1 MLIKYFGAQAKA
13 DVHHMV
19 EKMIAVYKK
28 RLEEN
33 EWLSDET
40 RKKAI
45 VKLDALGINVGYPD
59 ELDPLYSKFIVDDD
73 LNLVDNVT
81 KFTKIVT
88 KRHFERIDEKVDRTR
103 WEMPAHMVNAYYHPS
118 FNIIVF
124 PASDLAS
131 TILQS

>member
-1 MLIKYFGAQAKA
+1 
-13 DVHHMV
+13 MV

-59 ELDPLYSKFIVDDD
+59 ELDPPL
-73 LNLVDNVT
+73 
-81 KFTKIVT
+81 
-88 KRHFERIDEKVDRTR
+88 
-103 WEMPAHMVNAYYHPS
+103 
-118 FNIIVF
+118 
-124 PASDLAS
+124 
-131 TILQS
+131 LQVHR

>member
-1 MLIKYFGAQAKA
+1 
-13 DVHHMV
+13 MV

-88 KRHFERIDEKVDRTR
+88 KRHLNGSMKKLIAHVGRCRRTWSMLITTLR
-103 WEMPAHMVNAYYHPS
+103 LTSSSSPQRSCKHH
-118 FNIIVF
+118 
-124 PASDLAS
+124 
-131 TILQS
+131 LQS